1 MTPLELKEIRDYWI
15 KKYPSVDIVFYPRL
29 DNGKYRGKMTTYH
42 SGLILQA
49 DTVGELISQG
59 EKFLRENQI

>member
-1 MTPLELKEIRDYWI
+1 MTPLELKEIRDYWV
-15 KKYPSVDIVFYPRL
+15 KKYPNVDIVFYPRL
-29 DNGKYRGKMTTYH
+29 DDGKYRGKMTAYH
-42 SGLILQA
+42 SGLSLQA